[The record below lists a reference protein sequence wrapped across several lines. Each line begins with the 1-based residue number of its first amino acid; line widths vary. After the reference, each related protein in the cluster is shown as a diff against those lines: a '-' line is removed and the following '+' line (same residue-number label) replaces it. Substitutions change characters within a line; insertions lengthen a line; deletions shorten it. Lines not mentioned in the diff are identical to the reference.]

1 MPGLHGR
8 QTMGGMDYGMSR
20 SEKKIMSAL
29 AMTHGICLRLRDRY
43 QNVKGCKSIKKRI
56 DELDSA
62 CDNAYRL
69 WAEQFDAKTLKR
81 MLSTCLVVDREC
93 LGPDNGETM
102 TTVVMTSLSLGM
114 MSDVLDHVRDPRRTE
129 ALLWV
134 HDAMM
139 RVHKYF
145 DTRMDRMQHYATA
158 TNGIAAWHRV
168 MEAA

>member
-1 MPGLHGR
+1 
-8 QTMGGMDYGMSR
+8 MSR

-43 QNVKGCKSIKKRI
+43 QSVKGCKSIKKRI

-102 TTVVMTSLSLGM
+102 DTTVMMSMALGM
-114 MSDVLDHVRDPRRTE
+114 LSDVLDRVKEPKKKE
-129 ALLWV
+129 CLLWV
-134 HDAMM
+134 HDRAQI
-139 RVHKYF
+139 VHRYYDRKETRWSDYARANAAL
-145 DTRMDRMQHYATA
+145 DT
-158 TNGIAAWHRV
+158 WHRI
-168 MEAA
+168 ME